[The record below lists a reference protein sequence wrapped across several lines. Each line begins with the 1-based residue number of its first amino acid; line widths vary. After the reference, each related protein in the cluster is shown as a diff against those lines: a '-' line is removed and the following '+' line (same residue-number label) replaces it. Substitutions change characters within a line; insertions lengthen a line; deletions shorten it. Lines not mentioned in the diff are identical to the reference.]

1 MNTKSKLDSLYLQMK
16 SIEQQFNEGKIE
28 AIELENFSNSFE
40 RQLKF
45 HEDELAKKTSESLEQ
60 IWNQLNSY
68 VQEYGQEHG
77 YDYILGATGDGGIM
91 YASEAKNLNEEVIS
105 YINDKYN
112 GK

>member
-1 MNTKSKLDSLYLQMK
+1 MK